1 MRMGAEFSSWEAEPH
16 SLVVYYT
23 NAVMEEIRR
32 AAMEGLRK
40 VPRRGLEVGGV
51 LFGTHEGNEIRI
63 TRWRTIECEHAE
75 GPGFAL
81 SASDEE
87 GLRQLLDEAE
97 KDPELGKL
105 TPLGWFR
112 TRTRGGVC
120 LSEDDV
126 KLHDRFFPEPW
137 QVILVLRPYLYDPA
151 QAGFFLREADGSIGM
166 ESSSR
171 EFLLENKQR
180 RLPLGFD
187 PSQAV
192 QRPAEGEGAPHPV
205 PRLPLAP
212 GREAYTPPGTIA
224 AAGERPVKPS
234 RWWRAGS
241 VVAVAAAAALTL
253 YLAVPVLETGGRT
266 SALDLEVRN
275 VGDQLLLEWNP
286 RAPAVANAV
295 AASLAIVDGDTQR
308 RVQLTPEELRSGSLT
323 YQRQGGDVQFRLRL
337 EFPEGEPLTE
347 LTRFLGAAPAA
358 NAELPE
364 SGEEASPE
372 LAAIID
378 QLQKEL
384 AAEARRADELRRQI
398 QAERQRLGVAGQ

>member
-1 MRMGAEFSSWEAEPH
+1 M
-16 SLVVYYT
+16 
-23 NAVMEEIRR
+23 
-32 AAMEGLRK
+32 
-40 VPRRGLEVGGV
+40 
-51 LFGTHEGNEIRI
+51 
-63 TRWRTIECEHAE
+63 
-75 GPGFAL
+75 
-81 SASDEE
+81 
-87 GLRQLLDEAE
+87 
-97 KDPELGKL
+97 
-105 TPLGWFR
+105 
-112 TRTRGGVC
+112 
-120 LSEDDV
+120 
-126 KLHDRFFPEPW
+126 
-137 QVILVLRPYLYDPA
+137 
-151 QAGFFLREADGSIGM
+151 
-166 ESSSR
+166 
-171 EFLLENKQR
+171 
-180 RLPLGFD
+180 
-187 PSQAV
+187 
-192 QRPAEGEGAPHPV
+192 
-205 PRLPLAP
+205 
-212 GREAYTPPGTIA
+212 
-224 AAGERPVKPS
+224 
-234 RWWRAGS
+234 
-241 VVAVAAAAALTL
+241 VAVAAAAALTL
-253 YLAVPVLETGGRT
+253 YLAAPVLETGGRT

-337 EFPEGEPLTE
+337 EFPEEEPLTE